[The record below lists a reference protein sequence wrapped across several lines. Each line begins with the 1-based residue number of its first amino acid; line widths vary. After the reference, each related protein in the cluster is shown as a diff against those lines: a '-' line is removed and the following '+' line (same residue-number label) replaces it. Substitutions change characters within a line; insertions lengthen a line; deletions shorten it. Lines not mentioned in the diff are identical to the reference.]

1 MNESSSILRLNLL
14 KGTELWKQS
23 QEKDLQLIET
33 ESQAED
39 ISVSQDIS
47 KVSTDRR
54 QLVLGLMTP
63 DSLQKTVMVK
73 KIWVL
78 GPWLGR
84 HVFYEWMK
92 HPSTLG
98 FHDLITNV

>member
-14 KGTELWKQS
+14 KGTKLWKQS

-39 ISVSQDIS
+39 ISMSQDIS

-63 DSLQKTVMVK
+63 DSLQKTLMVK

-84 HVFYEWMK
+84 HVFYKWMK

-98 FHDLITNV
+98 FHEH

>member
-23 QEKDLQLIET
+23 QEKDLQLVET
-33 ESQAED
+33 EESQAES
-39 ISVSQDIS
+39 ISMSQDIS

-63 DSLQKTVMVK
+63 KSLQKILMVK

-84 HVFYEWMK
+84 QMFYEWMK

-98 FHDLITNV
+98 FHEH

>member
-23 QEKDLQLIET
+23 QEKDLQLVETGT

-39 ISVSQDIS
+39 ISMSQDIS

-63 DSLQKTVMVK
+63 NSLQKTLMVK

-98 FHDLITNV
+98 FQEH